1 MGADDRG
8 KRPHALRELLLV
20 GALFLAYKI
29 TRLFVVGDLSMAYD
43 NATHFWALERTLR
56 LPDEASLQR
65 AFLPHG
71 DLVRAANMFYASV
84 HFPATGALLLYT
96 YLFRPAVYRWARTVL
111 AVLCVVGFAIQALVP
126 MAPPR
131 LLSATGMLDTGQLM
145 GPRAYGDPA
154 TDTLSNQY
162 AAMPSLHVGWATVV
176 AIVLIAA
183 GRSRWRWLWLLHPL
197 VTLTVVVLTGNHYW
211 LDAVAV
217 LALLGV
223 ILLLVP
229 RPHAAP
235 VGAAT
240 ASTAVRPLLPA
251 PAAVPVAGTRLP
263 PDENLRGG
271 YWVSSPAR
279 QPGRWQGSDGLV
291 GGVRADDRAAPS
303 MDLPALA
310 ELVRRDGLWRVD
322 ARHGELVQD
331 VVAGEPEYRQRLG

>member
-1 MGADDRG
+1 GSDQADVVRPPRRPLDIEPNAASAPPPDQPPTEGQPPFTGESSPLPAHPSSRERNAVGADDRG

-131 LLSATGMLDTGQLM
+131 LLSATGILDTGQLM

-235 VGAAT
+235 VGTAT
-240 ASTAVRPLLPA
+240 ASTAAPPA
-251 PAAVPVAGTRLP
+251 
-263 PDENLRGG
+263 
-271 YWVSSPAR
+271 
-279 QPGRWQGSDGLV
+279 
-291 GGVRADDRAAPS
+291 
-303 MDLPALA
+303 
-310 ELVRRDGLWRVD
+310 D
-322 ARHGELVQD
+322 ARSIELRFIVSTS
-331 VVAGEPEYRQRLG
+331 LGSYQ